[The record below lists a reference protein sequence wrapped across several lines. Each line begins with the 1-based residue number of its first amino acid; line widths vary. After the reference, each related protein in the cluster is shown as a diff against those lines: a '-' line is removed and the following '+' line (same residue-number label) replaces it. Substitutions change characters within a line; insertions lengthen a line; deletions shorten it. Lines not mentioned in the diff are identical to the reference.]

1 MKFRILAA
9 AAGIAVAAASLTACS
24 SDATATTD
32 TETGSNSD
40 AYSIGF
46 VAFDMSNATTIGIW
60 NGVEETA
67 KSKGWD
73 ATVIDT
79 AGSADKAIAG
89 IQTLVQ
95 KGVDVI
101 FTGVYPT
108 EALAAGLDAAS
119 SAGIPVASF
128 GGGIGT
134 GTQTDWS
141 FGTAPGA
148 ETAEI
153 VLDLTE
159 GSGAILTLGYK
170 PGVPCLTREAAFLE
184 GIEGRSDFT
193 IERQEIQFPGQVEM
207 STNFTQA
214 WLAAHPQGSSDS
226 YTVWACTDDAAVG
239 AIAAI
244 ALAGRDDINVVSID
258 GNPQGLQAVQA
269 GTMNATVWI
278 DGYGTGAA
286 AVNGLQE
293 LIDRGV
299 DGEIVEGDAVFQVI
313 DASNIE
319 SFLAEHPE
327 ALG

>member
-9 AAGIAVAAASLTACS
+9 AASIAVAAVSLTACS
-24 SDATATTD
+24 SDAPSTTD
-32 TETGSNSD
+32 SGAHSSSD

-108 EALAAGLDAAS
+108 EALAAGLDAAM

-128 GGGIGT
+128 GGGTGT

-141 FGTAPGA
+141 FGSGPGA
-148 ETAEI
+148 ETADI
-153 VLDLTE
+153 VLDLTDGK
-159 GSGAILTLGYK
+159 GSILALGYK

-184 GIEGRSDFT
+184 GIEGKSDFA

-207 STNFTQA
+207 STNFAQA
-214 WLAAHPQGSSDS
+214 WLAANPKGSAESL
-226 YTVWACTDDAAVG
+226 TVWACTDDAAIG
-239 AIAAI
+239 AIAAL
-244 ALAGRDDINVVSID
+244 ALAGRDDVNVVSID

-299 DGEIVEGDAVFQVI
+299 DGEAVEGDAVYQVI